1 VFWQLFPIINI
12 ILFRNITRKFDV
24 FVKINKNRQLV
35 SPFLT
40 KKNFCEFYILDSQE
54 QKKISKGE
62 TKMIIGVP
70 KEIKNNENRV
80 ALTPAG
86 VVSFIKAGHR
96 VLVEK
101 NAGIG
106 SGFAN
111 EDYASAGAEIIEQA
125 ADVWAQAE
133 MIMKVKEPLESEYQY
148 FRPGLILFT
157 YLHLAAEPSLAKA
170 LKEKEVAAIAY
181 ETVEVNRTLPLLTPM
196 SEVAGRMAAQ
206 IGAQFLQ
213 KTNGGKGILL
223 AGVPGVSRGKVT
235 IIGGGIVGTNAAKM
249 AIGLGADVTI
259 IDLNAERLRQLD
271 DIFGNQIKTLM
282 SNPFNIAEA
291 VAEADL
297 LIGAVLIPGAKA
309 PKLVT
314 EEMVKTMKPGSVI
327 VDVAIDQGGI
337 VETSDHVTTHD
348 NPTYVK
354 HGVVHYAVANMPG
367 AVPRTSTMALTNVT
381 VPYALQIANKGFVK
395 AIQENPALKRGVNVL
410 NGEITYEAVA
420 KDLSYDYVTVEAAL
434 EKETATV

>member
-1 VFWQLFPIINI
+1 
-12 ILFRNITRKFDV
+12 
-24 FVKINKNRQLV
+24 
-35 SPFLT
+35 
-40 KKNFCEFYILDSQE
+40 
-54 QKKISKGE
+54 
-62 TKMIIGVP
+62 MIIGVP
-70 KEIKNNENRV
+70 KEVKNNENRV

-86 VVSFIKAGHR
+86 LISFVNAGHK

-101 NAGIG
+101 DAGVG
-106 SGFAN
+106 SGFTN
-111 EDYASAGAEIIEQA
+111 EDYANAGAEVIENA
-125 ADVWAQAE
+125 ADVWSQAE
-133 MIMKVKEPLESEYQY
+133 MIMKVKEPLPSEYGY
-148 FRPGLILFT
+148 FREGLILFT
-157 YLHLAAEPSLAKA
+157 YLHLAAEPALAQA
-170 LKEKEVAAIAY
+170 LKDKGVIAIAY

-206 IGAQFLQ
+206 IGSQFLQ

-235 IIGGGIVGTNAAKM
+235 IIGGGVVGTNAAKM

-259 IDLNAERLRQLD
+259 IDLSADRLRQLD

-309 PKLVT
+309 PRLVT
-314 EEMVKTMKPGSVI
+314 EEMVKAMKPGSVI

-337 VETSDHVTTHD
+337 VETVDHITTHD
-348 NPTYVK
+348 KPTYEK

-367 AVPRTSTMALTNVT
+367 AVPRTSTIALTNVT
-381 VPYALQIANKGFVK
+381 VPYALQIANKGVFQ
-395 AIQENPALKRGVNVL
+395 AILDNNSLKLGLNVA
-410 NGEITYEAVA
+410 NGEITYLAVA
-420 KDLSYDYVTVEAAL
+420 KDLGYNFVSPEKVF
-434 EKETATV
+434 EKELTVV